1 MPNNVIDSAKDEKKW
16 KKAEGIAEDKLG
28 HKPKSDKDWA
38 YVMGIYKNMKP
49 DHKFKS
55 DKSASSVV
63 DQWMAR
69 RVAVRKRD
77 IQKFYDAVERGL
89 IQRPKG
95 TTFGHDHIY
104 LWFSE
109 RFSGG
114 WHIDFEANIRTD
126 GRRVWLEIQD
136 DRKKYNNPAQAAKA
150 INERRDLEIELNDIE
165 GFRTAASKTA
175 GFGLLD
181 QVLDTRGVM
190 DALRHLK
197 GVDDQSADLL
207 VEVVYRLEDAMDL
220 KSSELAALKR
230 MQWVAKNKRGDYAML
245 RNNIFKAANSLGI
258 KLPSGMFASTKI
270 PALNRTAA
278 EPWVIVY
285 GPRGEKVGMPTSWLK
300 GGLSRYD
307 VHAAEVGGSE
317 LKRQADL
324 VIGPGTHRDAMKNID
339 YLHGAVNDIYD
350 LVDEGY
356 VDGKK
361 AIIAFK

>member
-55 DKSASSVV
+55 EKSASNVV
-63 DQWMAR
+63 DQWMAQ
-69 RVAVRKRD
+69 RVAAR
-77 IQKFYDAVERGL
+77 Q
-89 IQRPKG
+89 
-95 TTFGHDHIY
+95 
-104 LWFSE
+104 
-109 RFSGG
+109 
-114 WHIDFEANIRTD
+114 
-126 GRRVWLEIQD
+126 
-136 DRKKYNNPAQAAKA
+136 
-150 INERRDLEIELNDIE
+150 
-165 GFRTAASKTA
+165 KTA

-181 QVLDTRGVM
+181 QVLDTKGVM
-190 DALRHLK
+190 DALRHLT

-207 VEVVYRLEDAMDL
+207 IKVVYQLEDAMDL

-230 MQWVAKNKRGDYAML
+230 MQWVAKNKRGDYAAL

-258 KLPSGMFASTKI
+258 KLPSGMFASTKT
-270 PALNRTAA
+270 PSLNRTAA

-285 GPRGEKVGMPTSWLK
+285 GPRGEKVGMPESWLK

-307 VHAAEVGGSE
+307 VHAKEVGGSE

-324 VIGPGTHRDAMKNID
+324 VIGPGTHRSAMKNID
-339 YLHGAVNDIYD
+339 YLHGAVNDIYT

-361 AIIAFK
+361 AITAFK